1 MTMMTERRMTQ
12 MTTQRR
18 RRTTTE
24 RRHDLT
30 PTHFEHDEHEKKD
43 EQAKDEHK

>member
-1 MTMMTERRMTQ
+1 M
-12 MTTQRR
+12 
-18 RRTTTE
+18 TE